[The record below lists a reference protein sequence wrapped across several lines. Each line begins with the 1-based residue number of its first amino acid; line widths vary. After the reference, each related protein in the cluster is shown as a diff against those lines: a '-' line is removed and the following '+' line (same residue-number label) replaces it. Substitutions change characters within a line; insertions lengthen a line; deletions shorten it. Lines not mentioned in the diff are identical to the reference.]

1 MDSKI
6 KNEAAAVR
14 RDKTVA
20 ESVTDQVHI
29 VMPADMNDTNR
40 LYGGVLMKW
49 IDETAAIV
57 GRRHAQMNVTTGT
70 VENLRFMHGA
80 YMRDT
85 IVLHGKTTYVG
96 NSSMEV
102 KVESYVERMSG
113 ERILINV
120 AYIILVGV
128 DDNGRPQRLPRLI
141 LQTQEDRDE
150 WEAAEKRRQLR
161 DEQYVKGD
169 D

>member
-1 MDSKI
+1 M
-6 KNEAAAVR
+6 
-14 RDKTVA
+14 
-20 ESVTDQVHI
+20 
-29 VMPADMNDTNR
+29 
-40 LYGGVLMKW
+40 
-49 IDETAAIV
+49 
-57 GRRHAQMNVTTGT
+57 
-70 VENLRFMHGA
+70 
-80 YMRDT
+80 
-85 IVLHGKTTYVG
+85 
-96 NSSMEV
+96 
-102 KVESYVERMSG
+102 ERMSG
-113 ERILINV
+113 ERILINI